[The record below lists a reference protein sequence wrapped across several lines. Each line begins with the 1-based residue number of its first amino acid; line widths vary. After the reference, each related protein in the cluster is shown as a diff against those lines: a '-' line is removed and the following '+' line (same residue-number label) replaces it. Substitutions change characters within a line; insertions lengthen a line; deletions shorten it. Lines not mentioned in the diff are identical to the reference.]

1 MHMVNIPNHLII
13 HSIVSQNSLSIF
25 YDRSFLDPNASG
37 IGYPVSPGATDPK
50 VPPVIGVE
58 KPSHPHHVP
67 QKHKPAENGIE
78 SLSAPTDHAET
89 YSELRERQ
97 LRHGFIRKVYGILIL
112 QLLLTFAIVA
122 VFVFVNPV
130 KVFVQANYF
139 MLYIALAIILVV
151 LIALVC
157 FPKVARTSPGNY
169 IALTIFTLAEGY
181 FIGVF
186 ASYYNAVVVLLAV
199 GGVIVLT
206 LALTLFAFQ
215 TRWDFTYLSGGLLA
229 FLIILIIFG
238 IFAAIFQNAILS
250 IVYASIGML
259 VFSAFLI
266 YDTQMIIGGKHRTI
280 SYKTD
285 EYVFA
290 ALSLYLDIINL
301 FMFLLSLIG
310 LGGGR

>member
-1 MHMVNIPNHLII
+1 M
-13 HSIVSQNSLSIF
+13 
-25 YDRSFLDPNASG
+25 
-37 IGYPVSPGATDPK
+37 
-50 VPPVIGVE
+50 
-58 KPSHPHHVP
+58 
-67 QKHKPAENGIE
+67 
-78 SLSAPTDHAET
+78 
-89 YSELRERQ
+89 
-97 LRHGFIRKVYGILIL
+97 
-112 QLLLTFAIVA
+112 
-122 VFVFVNPV
+122 FVFVNPV

-266 YDTQMIIGGKHRTI
+266 YDTQMIIGGKHITI

-285 EYVFA
+285 EYVFD